1 MNDRT
6 MKKTIREAFEAVDID
21 RIIGELITEDKYR
34 FADKAVI
41 AEAARDTMRIILIEC
56 GV

>member
-1 MNDRT
+1 